1 MYLPLSSQF
10 FRPFDDT
17 KTHGCLKD
25 SFRWINFT
33 ILIEQGSFNVWSY
46 IAFFSLYSSYYLHIY
61 SWKIPNSVIVPSPLQ
76 KKEKRI
82 LIFS

>member
-33 ILIEQGSFNVWSY
+33 ILIEQGSFDR
-46 IAFFSLYSSYYLHIY
+46 ILLFFPLYSPYYLHIY
-61 SWKIPNSVIVPSPLQ
+61 S
-76 KKEKRI
+76 
-82 LIFS
+82 